1 MTSGFLYETFY
12 RIMNC
17 MKIHISVM
25 VLVLFSIMLFVGGV
39 DYVDALKAQG
49 TGLSPKSFGK
59 ATSDIVCGDKLCSEI
74 SLQHTEKISEKNY
87 PKIVSEVPI
96 IPLSNNDTF
105 ALSGDIITSTIA
117 GENLEMYGYNGQTPG
132 PLIKVKQGDK
142 ITVQFTNN
150 IDFPT
155 TVHWH
160 GLRLDY
166 TSDGVPGITQD
177 PIQPG
182 ESFEYNLTFPD
193 EGIFL
198 YHPHVR
204 TEMQMEKGLYG
215 NILVESDK
223 PIQVDYK
230 VPLILDDISIV
241 DGSLEKFEPNKVTK
255 TLMGRFGNTMMINGN
270 ADYSLEV
277 KQGEIA
283 RFYLTSTANTRTFD
297 FGVEQHKMKL
307 VGDDA
312 SYYEKESLVESVIIA
327 SSERRTA
334 DVLFDRAGEFNIIH
348 STPEKTYVL
357 GRVIVSPSSMAEN
370 NSDFYKTT
378 KNLEIIQE
386 IDPFRKFFSAD
397 PDLELEFDL
406 KTATVMQ
413 EDHAEM
419 SDNDTMVMNKHESKM
434 DPIEWEDGMPEMN
447 AMSDDENTNW
457 ILRDIKSGN
466 EGFDINYQ
474 ANVGDVKKIRLIN
487 NPDSAH
493 PMQHPIHLHGQRFLV
508 LNENEIPNENLAWKD
523 SVLVP
528 TGSTVDILVEFSNP
542 GQWAMHCHILEHA
555 EAGMITEVTVNP

>member
-1 MTSGFLYETFY
+1 
-12 RIMNC
+12 
-17 MKIHISVM
+17 MKIQTSLI
-25 VLVLFSIMLFVGGV
+25 LFALFSIVLFVGNV
-39 DYVDALKAQG
+39 DYADALKAQG

-59 ATSDIVCGDKLCSEI
+59 ATSDVVCGDKLCSEI
-74 SLQHTEKISEKNY
+74 PSQHIEKIPKNNYHPKLISETF
-87 PKIVSEVPI
+87 VET
-96 IPLSNNDTF
+96 LSNNDMF
-105 ALSGDIITSTIA
+105 VLSADSITKTID
-117 GENLEMYGYNGQTPG
+117 GKNLEMYGYNGQTPG
-132 PLIKVKQGDK
+132 PLIKVKQDDTV
-142 ITVQFTNN
+142 TVQFTNN

-182 ESFEYNLTFPD
+182 DSFEYNLKFPD

-223 PIQVDYK
+223 SPPQVDYEI
-230 VPLILDDISIV
+230 PLILDDVSII
-241 DGSLEKFEPNKVTK
+241 DGSLEKFDSDKVTK
-255 TLMGRFGNTMMINGN
+255 TLMGRFGNTMLINGN
-270 ADYSLEV
+270 SDYSLEV
-277 KQGEIA
+277 KQGDIS
-283 RFYLTSTANTRTFD
+283 RFYLTNTANTRTFD
-297 FGVEQHKMKL
+297 FGIEQHKMKI

-312 SYYEKESLVESVIIA
+312 SHYEKEMFSDSVIVA
-327 SSERRTA
+327 SSERRTV
-334 DVLFDRAGEFNIIH
+334 DVLFDNAGEFNIIH
-348 STPEKTYVL
+348 NTPEKTYVL
-357 GRVIVSPSSMAEN
+357 GRVIVSPSVMEEN
-370 NSDFYKTT
+370 NSDFYKTA
-378 KNLEIIQE
+378 KNRAIMQE
-386 IDPFRKFFSAD
+386 IDPFRKFFSED

-406 KTATVMQ
+406 KTTTAMQ
-413 EDHAEM
+413 SDHSEM
-419 SDNDTMVMNKHESKM
+419 SDDDDAMAMNKHEQRLE
-434 DPIEWEDGMPEMN
+434 PIEWEDEMPEMN
-447 AMSDDENTNW
+447 AMSDDENTRW
-457 ILRDIKSGN
+457 ILRDVKSGK
-466 EGFDINYQ
+466 EGFDIDYH
-474 ANVGDVKKIRLIN
+474 ANVGDVKKIRLVN
-487 NPDSAH
+487 SPDSAH